1 MVLVGFRDRTH
12 NAERQCRISW
22 DRDLDGID
30 PAVTHQGVT
39 PLRLKHPASA
49 SQHPQEPPR
58 WSGPEKSK
66 SETANGAR
74 TNSLQNILGVV
85 SAAGLKRR
93 PPKIINPLE
102 VYST

>member
-1 MVLVGFRDRTH
+1 M
-12 NAERQCRISW
+12 AWE
-22 DRDLDGID
+22 
-30 PAVTHQGVT
+30 
-39 PLRLKHPASA
+39 
-49 SQHPQEPPR
+49 
-58 WSGPEKSK
+58 SK

-102 VYST
+102 VYSTAADGPKDRPLRRTT